1 MRNKENENAINYITT
16 NNNENEGMLIAKK
29 KQYGRMETLLGTDK
43 TLWLGCI
50 HVHKYTYTCKT
61 MTSEMDKIFSLN
73 EKKKK
78 RADGVFLLEWDES

>member
-43 TLWLGCI
+43 TL
-50 HVHKYTYTCKT
+50 
-61 MTSEMDKIFSLN
+61 
-73 EKKKK
+73 
-78 RADGVFLLEWDES
+78 